1 VKAGLECGPC
11 AIRQALDA
19 ARLATDDE
27 TVHERVVLDALRM
40 VAECGF
46 EKTPVHIS
54 QPIYARVRELSGC
67 DDPFREVKE
76 LSNRFAMDLFPEM
89 EKLVEKSDRPFE
101 TAVRLAIAG
110 NIIDF
115 GVMNATK
122 LDYVHET
129 IDHALESPLD
139 EALVQTMHRAIHDAR
154 DILYLADNAGEI
166 VFDRLLLGQMPLD
179 KVTVVVKGGPIIND
193 VTMDDARFA
202 GLTEM
207 VNVVAS
213 GTTCAGTV
221 LEDCTEEFRERFAE
235 TDLVV
240 AKGQGN
246 YEALNEIDKPIY
258 FMLKAKCTVIASD
271 LNCDVGDIVLTATSA
286 AMAMANAADA

>member
-1 VKAGLECGPC
+1 MKAALECGPC
-11 AIRQALDA
+11 VIRQALDA

-27 TVHERVVLDALRM
+27 TIHEQVVLDALKM
-40 VAECGF
+40 VAESGF
-46 EKTPVHIS
+46 DKTPVHIS

-76 LSNRFAMDLFPEM
+76 LSNRFAMNLLPEM
-89 EKLVEKSDRPFE
+89 EDLVEKSDRPFD

-129 IDHALESPLD
+129 IDHALEALLD
-139 EALVQTMHRAIHDAR
+139 NAMVRAMQRAIHDAR

-166 VFDRLLLGQMPLD
+166 VFDRLLLGRMPLD

-193 VTMDDARFA
+193 VTMDDARYA

-207 VNVVAS
+207 VSVISS

-221 LEDCTEEFRERFAE
+221 LEDCTDEFRQRFAE

-246 YEALNEIDKPIY
+246 YEALEEVDKPIY
-258 FMLKAKCTVIASD
+258 FMLKAKCSVIASS
-271 LNCDVGDIVLTATSA
+271 LNCRVGDIVITSTPAARASA
-286 AMAMANAADA
+286 AGVGT